1 MNKIEELVQKLN
13 TKIDKEELE
22 NILSYN
28 NHAVTMSCIAVSLL
42 SGGNPLNLRGVRE
55 LLAMYLLIPYI
66 TNKQLG
72 KPNENCNI
80 PKLDINSLFTKV
92 INKDGSLSEMTL
104 ENLRN
109 AICHSFMALTDKGD
123 LVLDDRASLNRKEHD
138 SIGDKGFCNRLE
150 LEKTREKLMSL
161 HKQIIQQQADY
172 NNSLLESVEVYSE

>member
-1 MNKIEELVQKLN
+1 MSKLEDLAPVSN
-13 TKIDKEELE
+13 NSLDKEELE

-28 NHAVTMSCIAVSLL
+28 NHAITMSWIAVSLL

-55 LLAMYLLIPYI
+55 LLAMYLLVPYI
-66 TNKQLG
+66 TNKQLDT
-72 KPNENCNI
+72 PDEMYNI

-123 LVLDDRASLNRKEHD
+123 LMIDDRASLSRNEHD
-138 SIGDKGFCNRLE
+138 SLTDKGSFNRLV
-150 LEKTREKLMSL
+150 LDKTRDKLMTL
-161 HKQIIQQQADY
+161 HKQVIQQQVDY
-172 NNSLLESVEVYSE
+172 NNGLLENIEVFNE